1 MFKKAISFKNKYRKS
16 SIYSTNKNENKKDLI
31 MPDVNTECKFV
42 NGSLVSP
49 DSNTE

>member
-31 MPDVNTECKFV
+31 MPDVKTECKFV
-42 NGSLVSP
+42 NGFLVS
-49 DSNTE
+49 